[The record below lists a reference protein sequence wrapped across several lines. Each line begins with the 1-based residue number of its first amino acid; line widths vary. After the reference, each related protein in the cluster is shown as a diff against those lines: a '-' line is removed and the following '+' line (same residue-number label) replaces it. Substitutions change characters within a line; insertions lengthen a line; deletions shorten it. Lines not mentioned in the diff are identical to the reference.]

1 MHVGDE
7 NLNCYHDNRNMMNRN
22 GKLWHERFRVCLT
35 TGTNHN
41 KLLFIIGGTLIDDV
55 LSLRNSRFGDF
66 VDRICPI
73 GLEIK
78 DTTDTDRCAS
88 YLDIHLEIDSEGQ
101 FRTKHYAKRDDFN
114 LPIVNFP
121 SISRNILAAPAYGI
135 YISVKTKGA
144 IRIRISKTNRQHNGK
159 KKDKMTNN
167 DLQSIHIKLKIE

>member
-55 LSLRNSRFGDF
+55 LSLRNSRLGDF

-144 IRIRISKTNRQHNGK
+144 IRIRISKTNRQYNG
-159 KKDKMTNN
+159 
-167 DLQSIHIKLKIE
+167 